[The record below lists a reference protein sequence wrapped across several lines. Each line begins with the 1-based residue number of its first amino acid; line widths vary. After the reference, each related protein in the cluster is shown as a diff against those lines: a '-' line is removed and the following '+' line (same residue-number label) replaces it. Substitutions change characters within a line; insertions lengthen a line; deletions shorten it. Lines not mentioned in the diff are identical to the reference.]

1 MRFENKVA
9 IVTGAGGGIG
19 RATAQRLASEGATVV
34 VNDVDD
40 DRIAGS
46 AAAPTSPT
54 VGVHSVSSRS
64 RRIAECAF
72 SDQRSAISDQ
82 RADMATETPAS
93 APANGSAT

>member
-9 IVTGAGGGIG
+9 IVTGAGAGIG

-54 VGVHSVSSRS
+54 GWCPFGVVEVTAY
-64 RRIAECAF
+64 RRVRV
-72 SDQRSAISDQ
+72 QRSAISDQ

>member
-19 RATAQRLASEGATVV
+19 RATAQRLASEAATVV

-46 AAAPTSPT
+46 AAAQLSLTLF
-54 VGVHSVSSRS
+54 VRCVSSKSVRY
-64 RRIAECAF
+64 R
-72 SDQRSAISDQ
+72 
-82 RADMATETPAS
+82 
-93 APANGSAT
+93 